1 MTGGPIYN
9 LVNLT
14 LSPRM
19 TIGLQNLTMLVA
31 ESNTSFDYL
40 LFKKLMVLSLR
51 IKIESFINLLKFIL
65 IFFKFTK
72 INLRVSCVN
81 GLLIENLFE

>member
-1 MTGGPIYN
+1 
-9 LVNLT
+9 
-14 LSPRM
+14 M
-19 TIGLQNLTMLVA
+19 TIGLQNWTMLVG

-65 IFFKFTK
+65 IFF
-72 INLRVSCVN
+72 
-81 GLLIENLFE
+81 